1 MDKLAGMAKRSFWEL
16 LIRGIITLIFG
27 VAALVW
33 PEITIEILIILFAVF
48 MLMDGIIAVA
58 GSSIRRFDG
67 WWLTL
72 IGGLAGI
79 LVGILT
85 FVWPKVTIFILV
97 YFIAIRSFI
106 VGLFEIIGAT
116 QIRYKHEG
124 KWLLIMGGI
133 ISILFSLIIAFRP
146 DIGIIAIV
154 AIIAL
159 YAIFFGILLISL
171 AFMVKSLAKQ
181 MMEENG

>member
-1 MDKLAGMAKRSFWEL
+1 MDKLTGMAKRPFWEL
-16 LIRGIITLIFG
+16 LIRGILALIFG

-33 PEITIEILIILFAVF
+33 PGVTAEILVIFFAIF
-48 MLMDGIIAVA
+48 MLLDGIMAVA
-58 GSSIRRFDG
+58 GSVIMRFDG
-67 WWLTL
+67 WWLIL

-85 FVWPKVTIFILV
+85 FVWPAITLIILV

-106 VGLFEIIGAT
+106 VGLFEIIGAS
-116 QIRYKHEG
+116 QIREKHEG
-124 KWLLIMGGI
+124 KWLLIMAGI
-133 ISILFSLIIAFRP
+133 ISIIFSLIIALRP
-146 DIGIIAIV
+146 DIGILAIV

-171 AFMVKSLAKQ
+171 AFMVKSWAKQ
-181 MMEENG
+181 ITEG